1 MDNLDDIFEEAVSDA
16 LRPDEK
22 PEYIGA
28 QYHYKINV
36 QYKYDYNTNCVIL
49 HNRILKCIRMLMM
62 YYSID
67 YKVESMRPGR
77 LLIYDIEYNI
87 QPHVTPKEFIWLLCA
102 LGDIALKHLDMM
114 IIYRIDDIYN
124 HSNEWSLN
132 VLEVKHIAE
141 LCRDRQ
147 ICLCQARL
155 ADRIKVDINMI
166 CNFMFGKKDAGA
178 SYYASFFKQPFYFE
192 LWKKLKNFGSTT

>member
-1 MDNLDDIFEEAVSDA
+1 MDELDDIFEEAVSAA

-36 QYKYDYNTNCVIL
+36 QYKYDYNTNCVTL

-67 YKVESMRPGR
+67 YKVKYMRPGR

-102 LGDIALKHLDMM
+102 LGDIALKYLDMM
-114 IIYRIDDIYN
+114 IIYRADSLIN
-124 HSNEWSLN
+124 HPNNWVLN
-132 VLEVKHIAE
+132 SFSINRINE
-141 LCRDRQ
+141 LCHDRQ
-147 ICLCQARL
+147 ICLCQSYVS
-155 ADRIKVDINMI
+155 DKMIVDINMI
-166 CNFMFGKKDAGA
+166 CNFIFGKKNGH

-192 LWKKLKNFGSTT
+192 LWKKLKNSGLTT

>member
-1 MDNLDDIFEEAVSDA
+1 MDNLDDIFEEVVHDA

-36 QYKYDYNTNCVIL
+36 QYKYDYNANCVTL

-62 YYSID
+62 FYATD

-87 QPHVTPKEFIWLLCA
+87 QSHVTPKEFIWLLCA

-114 IIYRIDDIYN
+114 IIYRADNILN
-124 HSNEWSLN
+124 CPNEWVMNSYIISRIN
-132 VLEVKHIAE
+132 E
-141 LCRDRQ
+141 LCCNRQ

-166 CNFMFGKKDAGA
+166 CNFMFGKKDADG

-192 LWKKLKNFGSTT
+192 LWKKLKNSGSTT

>member
-1 MDNLDDIFEEAVSDA
+1 MDELDDIFEDAIHDA
-16 LRPDEK
+16 LHLDEK

-36 QYKYDYNTNCVIL
+36 QYKYDYNTNCVTL

-62 YYSID
+62 YYAIN

-102 LGDIALKHLDMM
+102 FGDIALKHLDMM

-166 CNFMFGKKDAGA
+166 CNFMFGKKDAGG

-192 LWKKLKNFGSTT
+192 LWKKLKTTG

>member
-1 MDNLDDIFEEAVSDA
+1 MDELDDIFEDAIHDA

-147 ICLCQARL
+147 ICLSQARL

-166 CNFMFGKKDAGA
+166 CNFMFGKKDAGG

-192 LWKKLKNFGSTT
+192 LWKKLKNSGPTT